1 MAITVSQEVT
11 ETAPKIT
18 WAATKSYLGSRF
30 TTLKPQALT
39 PQEKKCLNPFYVL
52 RQLNRKQWLFFTVAI
67 LGWVWDAFDYFSV
80 SQTATEISKDL
91 GVSVADITW
100 GLSIVLMLRS
110 VGAIIFGLASDRFGR
125 KWPFIVN
132 IGIFSVLE
140 LGTGFVQTYDQFL
153 AVRALFGIAMGGM
166 FGNAAATALEDCPP
180 EARGLISGFLQAGYD
195 IGNLFCVI
203 FTRAIVPN
211 SSHSWR
217 ALFWFGAGPP
227 VLIMIFRAFLPETDT
242 YIASRINKEDN
253 AVAAD
258 DPEGLHMH
266 TATKVGT
273 WASIKI
279 FLRGVGSTLKV
290 HWLMFSYLVVMM
302 AGFNF
307 MAHGSQDL
315 YPTLLKN
322 QLKFSIDRSTVTNSV
337 ATLGAL
343 AGQVSI
349 GHLSNVFGRR
359 LSVIISCV
367 VGGALIYPWAFSGGG
382 AGINASVFFLQFF
395 VGCWGIVPIHLSEL
409 TPPALRTSLVGVAY
423 QLGNLAS
430 AASSTIE
437 AKIGERFPIMDEN
450 GVHLEDEYDYGKVMA
465 IFMGC
470 VFAFTMIVMFLGPEK
485 RGSDLSAPQYEVHDA
500 RGEDEHDKFDDK
512 VQDKVEE
519 VHLERLESRTS
530 R

>member
-1 MAITVSQEVT
+1 MPITVSQEVT
-11 ETAPKIT
+11 ETAPEVT
-18 WAATKSYLGSRF
+18 WATTKAYLGTRVS
-30 TTLKPQALT
+30 TLKPPRLSA
-39 PQEKKCLNPFYVL
+39 QEKRALNPFYVL
-52 RQLNRKQWLFFTVAI
+52 RQLGKKQWLFFCVAI
-67 LGWVWDAFDYFSV
+67 LGWIWDAFDYFSV
-80 SQTATEISKDL
+80 SQTATEIAKDL
-91 GVSVADITW
+91 DMSVADITW

-132 IGIFSVLE
+132 IAIFSILE
-140 LGTGFVQTYDQFL
+140 LGTGFVQNYTQFL
-153 AVRALFGIAMGGM
+153 ALRALFGIAMGGM

-195 IGNLFCVI
+195 IGNLLCVI

-211 SSHSWR
+211 SPHGWR

-227 VLIMIFRAFLPETDT
+227 VLIMIFRACLPETDT

-253 AVAAD
+253 VPTEM
-258 DPEGLHMH
+258 DPETGLYVECP
-266 TATKVGT
+266 TEKVGT
-273 WASIKI
+273 WTSIGI
-279 FLRGVGSTLKV
+279 FLKGVGHTLKI
-290 HWLMFSYLVVMM
+290 HWLMFTYLVVMM

-343 AGQVSI
+343 TGQVSI

-359 LSVIISCV
+359 LSVIVSCV
-367 VGGALIYPWAFSGGG
+367 IGGALIYPWAFSGGG
-382 AGINASVFFLQFF
+382 AGINASVFFLQLF

-437 AKIGERFPIMDEN
+437 AKIGERFPILDEHGN
-450 GVHLEDEYDYGKVMA
+450 HLPDEYDYGKVMA

-470 VFAFTMIVMFLGPEK
+470 VFAFTMVVMFLGPEK
-485 RGSDLSAPQYEVHDA
+485 RNSDLCAPQYEVTDA
-500 RGEDEHDKFDDK
+500 QNATEEKLEDK
-512 VQDKVEE
+512 QKVEE
-519 VHLERLESRTS
+519 LTIERLDTNLTR
-530 R
+530 

>member
-1 MAITVSQEVT
+1 MAITVSQEVA
-11 ETAPKIT
+11 ETAPEVS
-18 WAATKSYLGSRF
+18 WATTKAYLGSRF
-30 TTLKPQALT
+30 STLKPPTLSA
-39 PQEKKCLNPFYVL
+39 QEKRCLNPIYVL
-52 RQLNRKQWLFFTVAI
+52 RQLGKKQWLFFAVAI
-67 LGWVWDAFDYFSV
+67 LGWIWDAFDYFTV
-80 SQTATEISKDL
+80 SQTATEIAKDL
-91 GVSVADITW
+91 NVSVADITW

-110 VGAIIFGLASDRFGR
+110 IGAIIFGLASDRFGR

-153 AVRALFGIAMGGM
+153 GLRALFGIAMGGM

-211 SSHSWR
+211 SSHGWR

-227 VLIMIFRAFLPETDT
+227 VIIMVFRFFLPETDT

-253 AVAAD
+253 KTVEI
-258 DPEGLHMH
+258 DPETGEQQVVHE
-266 TATKVGT
+266 KVGT
-273 WASIKI
+273 WNSIVVFVK
-279 FLRGVGSTLKV
+279 GVGKTLRV

-322 QLKFSIDRSTVTNSV
+322 QLKFSVDRSTVTNSV

-343 AGQVSI
+343 SGQVTI
-349 GHLSNVFGRR
+349 GHLSNIFGRR

-367 VGGALIYPWAFSGGG
+367 IGGAIIYPWAFSGGG
-382 AGINASVFFLQFF
+382 TGINASVFFLQFF

-437 AKIGERFPIMDEN
+437 AKIGERFPILDEEGN
-450 GVHLEDEYDYGKVMA
+450 HLPDEYDYGKVMA

-485 RGSDLSAPQYEVHDA
+485 RGSDLCAPQYEVTDGT
-500 RGEDEHDKFDDK
+500 REENDDDK
-512 VQDKVEE
+512 LHIKEKVED
-519 VHLERLESRTS
+519 VQVERIESNMTR
-530 R
+530 

>member
-1 MAITVSQEVT
+1 MTSSPALEL
-11 ETAPKIT
+11 ETAPQIT
-18 WAATKSYLGSRF
+18 WTTTKAYLGSRVS
-30 TTLKPQALT
+30 TLKPPTLT
-39 PQEKKCLNPFYVL
+39 AQEKRCLNPFYVL
-52 RQLNRKQWLFFTVAI
+52 GQLNRKQWLFFAVAT
-67 LGWVWDAFDYFSV
+67 LGWIWDAFDYFSV
-80 SQTATEISKDL
+80 SQTATEIAKDL
-91 GVSVADITW
+91 EMSVADITW

-110 VGAIIFGLASDRFGR
+110 IGAVIFGLASDRFGR

-132 IGIFSVLE
+132 IAIFSILE

-180 EARGLISGFLQAGYD
+180 EARGLISGFLQAGYAT
-195 IGNLFCVI
+195 GNLLCVI

-211 SSHSWR
+211 SKHGWR

-227 VLIMIFRAFLPETDT
+227 VLIMVFRAFLPETDT
-242 YIASRINKEDN
+242 YLASRMVKEN
-253 AVAAD
+253 AQI
-258 DPEGLHMH
+258 DPETGLQAKQN
-266 TATKVGT
+266 TTSPIAF
-273 WASIKI
+273 IK
-279 FLRGVGSTLKV
+279 GVGQTLKV
-290 HWLMFSYLVVMM
+290 HWLMFTYLVVMM

-315 YPTLLKN
+315 YPILLKN
-322 QLKFSIDRSTVTNSV
+322 QLKFSIDRAAVTNSV

-343 AGQVSI
+343 AGQVVI

-367 VGGALIYPWAFSGGG
+367 LGGAVIYPWAFSGGG
-382 AGINASVFFLQFF
+382 AGINASAFFLQFF

-437 AKIGERFPIMDEN
+437 AKLGERFPILDEDGN
-450 GVHLEDEYDYGKVMA
+450 HLTDEYDYGKVMA

-470 VFAFTMIVMFLGPEK
+470 VFAFTMVVMFLGPEK
-485 RGSDLSAPQYEVHDA
+485 RNSHLGVETMEVRD
-500 RGEDEHDKFDDK
+500 GEHVKREATEEKEKFDDIRI
-512 VQDKVEE
+512 
-519 VHLERLESRTS
+519 ERVDSDQTR
-530 R
+530 